1 MKIDINAD
9 IGESFGH
16 FKLGHDEELIKL
28 ISSANIA
35 CGFHAGDPII
45 MRKTVRMAKENNV
58 QVGSHAGLPDLM
70 GFGRRFIDITTEEYM
85 NYLIYQAG
93 ALQAIAKAEG
103 VRLQHFTGH
112 AIAGTYPYDREE
124 FAKAMAEAA
133 AVIDEKLIIPV
144 IAGPKGEL
152 MKKAAEALGLRVIRK
167 FFADR
172 VYNSTG
178 DLVSRKIKGSVITN
192 PEEVA
197 NRVIRMICEGKVST
211 VDGTDIEIHA
221 KTVVV
226 HGDSKNAVESAT
238 LLRKRLEE
246 NQIKIVPMGELV

>member
-1 MKIDINAD
+1 
-9 IGESFGH
+9 
-16 FKLGHDEELIKL
+16 
-28 ISSANIA
+28 
-35 CGFHAGDPII
+35 
-45 MRKTVRMAKENNV
+45 
-58 QVGSHAGLPDLM
+58 
-70 GFGRRFIDITTEEYM
+70 
-85 NYLIYQAG
+85 
-93 ALQAIAKAEG
+93 
-103 VRLQHFTGH
+103 
-112 AIAGTYPYDREE
+112 
-124 FAKAMAEAA
+124 MAEAA

-178 DLVSRKIKGSVITN
+178 DLVSRQIKGSVITN